1 VRPLAVFI
9 HDCRQTREDIPLKQ
23 PSIRTLGRDIELGT
37 RHYRDRFFD
46 ALAATPYVRR
56 ALYRSISRSGKLVFC
71 RFNDHDIVVDP
82 DDLVGRTL
90 IEHGNFDRE
99 RTEAVAR
106 RANALGSG
114 RVVIEIGA
122 NIGSQTVYFL
132 TTGHFDSA
140 VCLEPDPA
148 NVRMLET
155 NLHLNRL
162 DGRVTLLP
170 VGAGDRSGVLHLRR
184 DAGNSGGSTLRSER
198 VVDNVATDI
207 LVPVITIDSL
217 VENGTVDPDTVG
229 LLWID
234 AEGFE
239 EEIFAGCRILIERK
253 VPIAFEFSTAFY
265 NTEKTGRIVDLIFA
279 HYTDVSIVDDTGF
292 RPVTRAEMMRLTRQV
307 DIFCSR

>member
-1 VRPLAVFI
+1 MR
-9 HDCRQTREDIPLKQ
+9 HSMK
-23 PSIRTLGRDIELGT
+23 TLGRDIELGA

-56 ALYRSISRSGKLVFC
+56 ALYRSISRSGKLVYC

-82 DDLVGRTL
+82 NDLVGRTL
-90 IEHGNFDRE
+90 LEHGNFNRQ
-99 RTEAVAR
+99 RTDLVAR

-114 RVVIEIGA
+114 RVVVEIGA
-122 NIGSQTVYFL
+122 NIGTQTVYFL

-140 VCLEPDPA
+140 VCLEPDPV

-162 DGRVTLLP
+162 DQKVTLLP
-170 VGAGDRSGVLHLRR
+170 VGAGDRQGVLHLLR

-198 VVDNVATDI
+198 VADNITTDI
-207 LVPVITIDSL
+207 LVPVITMDSL
-217 VENGTVDPDTVG
+217 VENGTIDPDCVG

-239 EEIFAGCRILIERK
+239 DEIFAGCRILIERK
-253 VPIAFEFSTAFY
+253 VPMAFEFSTVFY
-265 NTEKTGRIVDLIFA
+265 NEQKIDRIVDLIFA
-279 HYTDVSIVDDTGF
+279 HYTNVSLVDDDGF
-292 RPVTRAEMMRLTRQV
+292 KPISRAEMMRLKRQA
-307 DIFCSR
+307 DIFCSA